1 MPGGEGSGRTG
12 YGKVGEKGGE
22 VGVGAAESAE
32 PSGHTGCESV
42 ITRRITVFA
51 AQLLTPPPGTE
62 PMVSFLSA
70 QRKGSSKGQ
79 VTIQGQEASE

>member
-1 MPGGEGSGRTG
+1 M
-12 YGKVGEKGGE
+12 
-22 VGVGAAESAE
+22 
-32 PSGHTGCESV
+32 
-42 ITRRITVFA
+42 FA

-79 VTIQGQEASE
+79 VTIQGQEASECRCSPSPTLLGSFASFSLHMGPASGQALLSQFSGGDSEAQQKT